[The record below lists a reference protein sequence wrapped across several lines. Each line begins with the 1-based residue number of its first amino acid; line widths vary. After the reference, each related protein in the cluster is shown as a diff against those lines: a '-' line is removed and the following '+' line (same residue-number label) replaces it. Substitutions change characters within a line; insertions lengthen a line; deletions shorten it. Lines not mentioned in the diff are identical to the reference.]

1 MYNSYI
7 ESRNERV
14 YIMNNLDIQAQI
26 QLIMARGF
34 VASEMERFSKERDD
48 IERAVMSLFTHAK
61 EYRYIVRTNKVSFEQ
76 LDEWSNERDMETEGM
91 DEARAWADYQA
102 MNY

>member
-1 MYNSYI
+1 
-7 ESRNERV
+7 
-14 YIMNNLDIQAQI
+14 MNKLDVQSQV

-34 VASEMERFSKERDD
+34 AASEMERHSKERDA
-48 IERAVMSLFTHAK
+48 IECAVMSLFTDAK
-61 EYRYIVRTNKVSFEQ
+61 EYRFIQRTGKVSFEQ

-91 DEARAWADYQA
+91 DDAREWAEYQE